1 LHIPYRTLAKTAP
14 LLFAWKQTAT
24 WRRVTIL
31 VACAITVPAAAA
43 TNSSSFSVSA
53 TVVAACAIAP
63 RLPARLG
70 ADAAVPRTVCAATPA
85 LPATAA
91 PQPVV
96 TLTRDATGL
105 TTLKIE
111 F

>member
-1 LHIPYRTLAKTAP
+1 M
-14 LLFAWKQTAT
+14 
-24 WRRVTIL
+24 TIL
-31 VACAITVPAAAA
+31 VGCAIVVPAAAA
-43 TNSSSFSVSA
+43 TNSDTFGVSA

-63 RLPARLG
+63 RMPTHLG
-70 ADAAVPRTVCAATPA
+70 AAVADSRVACAATPA
-85 LPATAA
+85 SSTAAA

-105 TTLKIE
+105 TTVKIE

>member
-14 LLFAWKQTAT
+14 FLLAWTQTAA
-24 WRRVTIL
+24 WRRMTVL
-31 VACAITVPAAAA
+31 VACAIAVPAAAA

-53 TVVAACAIAP
+53 TVVAVCTMAP
-63 RLPARLG
+63 RLPTHVG
-70 ADAAVPRTVCAATPA
+70 ADAVLPRIACAATPA
-85 LPATAA
+85 LSATAA

-96 TLTRDATGL
+96 SLTRDATGL
-105 TTLKIE
+105 TILKIE